1 MSDLEAAFS
10 KPRRGIIWSNFSPEE
25 KLAHFDMVNWEAT
38 FPLDPPPRSLMFEAD
53 EDQWSTWA

>member
-10 KPRRGIIWSNFSPEE
+10 KPRRGIHWSDFSPEE
-25 KLAHFDMVNWEAT
+25 KLACFDMVDWGAT
-38 FPLDPPPRSLMFEAD
+38 FPLDPPPRSLMFEPD